1 MIFIIWIVKKQVS
14 LIFIEFID
22 PNLTEEI
29 HQVQEDNAR
38 SVLLEVLK
46 DKTTAEHQVRD
57 SVFSI
62 FTALNKE
69 RPLGTALKFVRS
81 KNKNKEELES
91 KRLYFLCRTN
101 PCLIFR
107 MKNRTMK
114 KNFGD

>member
-1 MIFIIWIVKKQVS
+1 M
-14 LIFIEFID
+14 IFIEFID

-69 RPLGTALKFVRS
+69 RPLGAALKFVRG
-81 KNKNKEELES
+81 KNKNKEELDS
-91 KRLYFLCRTN
+91 RRAYFLSRTN
-101 PCLIFR
+101 ACLILR

-114 KNFGD
+114 KFLSD